1 MNTTKIHIIARD
13 LLAELKRVGT
23 VSLLQQAMQ
32 ALQQHISQPQQPN
45 HQQQLSSHLTN
56 LYNRLEA
63 SPIDDYSPAWRDAM
77 VELGVNE
84 EFGSKLETKI
94 KEIFERNQITLQT
107 ALEELTKIH
116 KKISD
121 TESNLTGLVNGLE
134 YFGVGEDILT
144 ENECE
149 VGVIVPRSYV
159 HDNMKAFGAE
169 LVELEKTLLVFSELA
184 TGQREPLRIRQISS
198 SELSV
203 FLQYLPEVGA
213 CVAIAVE
220 RIVALYKQLLEIKK
234 LKKELVAQKV
244 PEDQLTG
251 IDTHAASIVSPAL
264 DKLATELLEKYG
276 SHLDQSRKN
285 EVSIEVRHSLNK
297 LANRIDR
304 GFNIELRVS
313 PIEEEEASDEEET
326 AEEDATKEAIKQI
339 IKSGSKINHLEQT
352 GEPVLFLPE
361 KEEDTEK

>member
-1 MNTTKIHIIARD
+1 MNTTKLHIIARD
-13 LLAELKRVGT
+13 LLAELKRVGA
-23 VSLLQQAMQ
+23 VSLIQQSIQSLQQQ
-32 ALQQHISQPQQPN
+32 ISQPQQPT
-45 HQQQLSSHLTN
+45 HQQQLSAHLTN
-56 LYNRLEA
+56 LYNKLES
-63 SPIDDYSPAWRDAM
+63 SPVEDYSPAWRDAM
-77 VELGVNE
+77 IELRVED

-94 KEIFERNQITLQT
+94 KDIFERNQITPQS

-116 KKISD
+116 EEISG
-121 TESNLTGLVNGLE
+121 TESNLTGLVDGLE
-134 YFGVGEDILT
+134 YFGVGEDELT

-159 HDNMKAFGAE
+159 QDNLKSFGSE
-169 LVELEKTLLVFSELA
+169 LVEIEKTLLVFSELA
-184 TGQREPLRIRQISS
+184 TGQREPLKIRQISS

-234 LKKELVAQKV
+234 LKKDLVAQEV
-244 PEDQLTG
+244 PEEQLIG

-264 DKLATELLEKYG
+264 DKLATELIEKYG
-276 SHLDQSRKN
+276 DHLDQSRQN

-313 PIEEEEASDEEET
+313 PIKEEEAEEIDEN
-326 AEEDATKEAIKQI
+326 EDPSPTKQAIKQI
-339 IKSGSKINHLEQT
+339 IESGSKINHLQQT

-361 KEEDTEK
+361 NNEEAE